1 MTDSWSVWHEAKQ
14 LIRMHWRVIVSVMAI
29 GGLVGAGLA
38 LRNPV
43 TYSARAELV
52 TGNYSLP
59 QEVAVQPA
67 IDKAG
72 ALGLELPA
80 ETQARILASPT
91 IVEVAAEALH
101 LDEQG
106 RVALL
111 SSVKASATTDN
122 SLSISVTGETPE
134 AAATS
139 VNAVAT
145 AYLQYRADIGRAEM
159 NALAERAHTAAKHS
173 LESAAALDEPLR
185 TAQASNAGYA
195 ASILAKR
202 EELERAARAAEST
215 AAALDVAVENF
226 NGGGALVRPGTP
238 EEVDASLT
246 MPMFVF
252 LGLVVGLL
260 AGLAF
265 TVVRRQISDRIM
277 DRRDISRATGLTEIF
292 ELDGN
297 RDIAGLGQLLLRS
310 VAQSSSRLGVP
321 YGQIAIRSL
330 TPSRF
335 GAAGLLG
342 LAAGG
347 QGDLSSVAVVALPE
361 EAGADMSRMLGN
373 RTSTPLNALSGHE
386 LASVNSEIGCT
397 AAAVFGTT
405 PAPGGTYDLLLLAT
419 GPHFDAAG
427 RQGTMP
433 AGFSGPTVL
442 VVHRKRDRVQD
453 LEQALEEL
461 NAANLPVVAILFAE
475 AEKGRAGRRHPG
487 RVAGMKRRW
496 TTTGLT
502 RIDRLLGPATRRP
515 GWAENRRSPTG
526 SQP

>member
-14 LIRMHWRVIVSVMAI
+14 LLRMHWRVIVSVMI
-29 GGLVGAGLA
+29 LGGLVGAGFA

-43 TYSARAELV
+43 NYTARAELV

-59 QEVAVQPA
+59 EEVAVQPA

-72 ALGLELPA
+72 VLGLELPA
-80 ETQARILASPT
+80 ETQARIVASPT
-91 IVEVAAEALH
+91 IVDVAAEALH

-106 RVALL
+106 RAALQAN
-111 SSVKASATTDN
+111 VKASATTDN
-122 SLSISVTGETPE
+122 SLAITVAEVSPE
-134 AAATS
+134 AAAAS

-159 NALAERAHTAAKHS
+159 NALAQRAHTAAKDS
-173 LESAAALDEPLR
+173 LESAAALDEPLK

-202 EELERAARAAEST
+202 EELERAARIAEST
-215 AAALDVAVENF
+215 AAALDGAVENF

-238 EEVDASLT
+238 EDVDKSLS
-246 MPMFVF
+246 MPMFVI
-252 LGLVVGLL
+252 LGLVLGLL

-265 TVVRRQISDRIM
+265 TLVRRQISDRIM

-292 ELDGN
+292 ELDGK
-297 RDIAGLGQLLLRS
+297 RDIAAVGQLLLRS
-310 VAQSSSRLGVP
+310 VMQSSSRLGLP
-321 YGQIAIRSL
+321 CEQIAVRSL
-330 TPSRF
+330 TPSRL

-347 QGDLSSVAVVALPE
+347 HSDVNSVAVVALPE
-361 EAGADMSRMLGN
+361 DAGADMSRLLGH
-373 RTSTPLNALSGHE
+373 RASTRLNALTGHE
-386 LASVNSEIGCT
+386 LAIVNNGLGCT
-397 AAAVFGTT
+397 ASAAFGTT

-419 GPHFDAAG
+419 GPHFDTAE
-427 RQGTMP
+427 RQSNMP

-453 LEQALEEL
+453 LEQAVDEL
-461 NAANLPVVAILFAE
+461 NAANLPVVAVLFAE
-475 AEKGRAGRRHPG
+475 DEKGPKGARRPG
-487 RVAGMKRRW
+487 RVAGVKRKW
-496 TTTGLT
+496 STT
-502 RIDRLLGPATRRP
+502 RIDYLLRPATR
-515 GWAENRRSPTG
+515 GSKWNENRRSPQG